1 MQYFTAVTEEYATAL
16 EILFMKCLGIKRD
29 KERKLISN
37 KTMQQENK
45 NANQNISEKNSL
57 GGEVE
62 TEGIYNTTLES
73 ELNKYSNT
81 QTSTW
86 RYKKPSYLWKLIKEI

>member
-1 MQYFTAVTEEYATAL
+1 MQIKTFQRK
-16 EILFMKCLGIKRD
+16 ILW
-29 KERKLISN
+29 
-37 KTMQQENK
+37 
-45 NANQNISEKNSL
+45 

-73 ELNKYSNT
+73 ELNKHSNT